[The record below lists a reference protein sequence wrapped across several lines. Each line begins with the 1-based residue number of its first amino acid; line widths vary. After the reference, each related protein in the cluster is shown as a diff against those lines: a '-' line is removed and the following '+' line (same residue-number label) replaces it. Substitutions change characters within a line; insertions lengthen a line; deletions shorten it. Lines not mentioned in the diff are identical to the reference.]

1 MTHTENL
8 CAFARM
14 CVCIATISLVA
25 KLLNGEVATAA
36 LQESEEADASMLA
49 HAYSLRISSA
59 RFTQLLNLL
68 PPPC

>member
-1 MTHTENL
+1 
-8 CAFARM
+8 M
-14 CVCIATISLVA
+14 CVCAHVCVRIATNFLVA

>member
-1 MTHTENL
+1 MCV
-8 CAFARM
+8 CAHV
-14 CVCIATISLVA
+14 CVCIATEFPVA
-25 KLLNGEVATAA
+25 KLLNGEVATAAA